1 MIFNRNK
8 AATKNETAIKPL
20 QTLLRKSIR
29 VLTRVCYNLGNIDIA
44 MSEID
49 KRASSLAE
57 GAVRQ
62 KGAIETINSTMD
74 RLTQVSVDTSENA
87 AKLSKGAELT
97 HEKVQE
103 KRTNISETI
112 ENFFAVKEEL
122 QQTVAAA
129 KLLSE
134 KSAETKKLIASIE
147 DICLQTNILAI
158 NASIEAAR
166 AGTAGKGFA
175 VVAQEIRGLSLKT
188 EGVSDV
194 ITQIIEEIHGIS
206 ENATTSMQGALQQIS
221 EQAESLNQAVDDLK
235 VIEESTKLFSLENA
249 EVSKQNEILVEEIT
263 SVRQLVNEMQE
274 IVNSSAAA
282 TEEVSRAIAQQTSGL
297 KYTTEGA
304 ALLEKQLVDSVA
316 MIDERQEE
324 PKELILATSP
334 YAPFVIYDEQ
344 KDVMEGIDIDLAV
357 EAFRR
362 IGVSVR
368 CEPSTWDGCLYML
381 EKGIIDMIPA
391 FSENASRNHYVEYSK
406 PYREGAKYSFFT
418 RKDSDVR
425 INRYEDLKKYKIG
438 IQDYVYN
445 ERFDSDTS
453 INKIMGDSNNDV
465 FFNRLLEG
473 HVDAVIINEY
483 SAKHYLHTAN
493 LHNQVQQENLSFVED
508 ADNLMAF
515 AKLNNLGEYAR
526 EYSRQ
531 IEEMKKDGTYDKIEK
546 KYLNI

>member
-29 VLTRVCYNLGNIDIA
+29 VLTRVSYSLGNIDIA

-49 KRASSLAE
+49 KRSSSLAE
-57 GAVRQ
+57 GTVKQ
-62 KGAIETINSTMD
+62 KATIETINSTMD
-74 RLTQVSVDTSENA
+74 RLTKVSVDTSENA
-87 AKLSKGAELT
+87 AKLSESAELT
-97 HEKVQE
+97 YEKVQE

-134 KSAETKKLIASIE
+134 KSAETKKLVASIE

-194 ITQIIEEIHGIS
+194 ITRIIEEIHSIS
-206 ENATTSMQGALQQIS
+206 ENATTSMQGALQQII

-235 VIEESTKLFSLENA
+235 VIEESTKSFSLENA
-249 EVSKQNEILVEEIT
+249 QVSKQNEKLVEEIA
-263 SVRQLVNEMQE
+263 SVRNLVNEMQE
-274 IVNSSAAA
+274 IVNSSAMA
-282 TEEVSRAIAQQTSGL
+282 TEDVSRAIAQQTSEL
-297 KYTTEGA
+297 KHTTEGT
-304 ALLEKQLVDSVA
+304 ALLEKQLVDSVV

-324 PKELILATSP
+324 SKELILATSP
-334 YAPFVIYDEQ
+334 YAPFVIYDQ
-344 KDVMEGIDIDLAV
+344 ARDVMEGIDIDLAI

-391 FSENASRNHYVEYSK
+391 FSEKASRNHYVEYSE
-406 PYREGAKYSFFT
+406 PYREGVKYSFFT

-425 INRYEDLKKYKIG
+425 INRYEDLKKYTIG
-438 IQDYVYN
+438 IQEYSYN
-445 ERFDSDTS
+445 ERFDSDGT

-465 FFNRLLEG
+465 FFKSLLEG
-473 HVDAVIINEY
+473 HVDAVIITEY
-483 SAKHYLHTAN
+483 GAKHYLYNAN
-493 LHNQVQQENLSFVED
+493 LHNEVRQEPLSFVED

-515 AKLNNLGEYAR
+515 AKCNNLGQYAR